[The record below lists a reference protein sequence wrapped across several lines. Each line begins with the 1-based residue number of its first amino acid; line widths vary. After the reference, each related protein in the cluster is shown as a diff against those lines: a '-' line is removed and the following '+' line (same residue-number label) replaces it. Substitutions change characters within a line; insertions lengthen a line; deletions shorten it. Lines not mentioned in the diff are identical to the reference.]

1 MSSCSSLSFF
11 CTLPVISETLTLE
24 NGLISRILDGFL
36 LLSFAF
42 DSAFAFLYRFDFD
55 HFRDGQ
61 KNEKREWDGAKGAGG
76 HVSTATQAADC
87 TSRFCFFFVW
97 VLRIRIMFV
106 TNFHEFPMWINSNS
120 PRYIALPKFQKLTK
134 TLQKP
139 AHQQKQKTTPKISKF
154 LILSSLSYR
163 CCEW

>member
-1 MSSCSSLSFF
+1 MASCCFHLH
-11 CTLPVISETLTLE
+11 
-24 NGLISRILDGFL
+24 LIL
-36 LLSFAF
+36 LLRFSIDLILITSVMDKKMRKENEMARKAPAATSALPRKRLTVHLAF
-42 DSAFAFLYRFDFD
+42 
-55 HFRDGQ
+55 
-61 KNEKREWDGAKGAGG
+61 
-76 HVSTATQAADC
+76 V
-87 TSRFCFFFVW
+87 FFFVW

-163 CCEW
+163 CCE